1 MATVE
6 QQRALALA
14 QARMRAQQV
23 QGGKSFVDNFIVDP
37 LASIGAGVAERKAGI
52 QQAFASPEQ
61 QRELG
66 KEVAKAQQFQQ
77 QRGMTGTIGGIIGR
91 DVLAPVAA
99 GVGFTNPLSAGALLT
114 AGGVGAGLGYTT
126 PSVNEQT
133 AGERR
138 LNAGLGFG
146 FGLGGQTVGGVVSR
160 LLERGAGAAARGVGA
175 APEVPSPALAAERV
189 GETLRGQY
197 GAARQATKG
206 AYEAVEQAGE
216 MIDPQDIQNVFLPQM
231 QSSYLKARPDIAGFK
246 QLGVQMPEISA
257 QTALR
262 AIDKPSPEGVL
273 GIIELAAKQN
283 KPVPVSLLE
292 TARKTAVQGGS
303 ALDPATAMPFQVLKQ
318 GYDTAEQLL
327 PNPSVLQQTARAARS
342 AQGQIFENPQEIAR
356 IVGAGVPEAQF
367 TPPTGEQILQT
378 IVGAG
383 AKGKAGAGKVV
394 DDVLAAAGPEAP
406 LVRADLRQAVI
417 ARAYTTAGESPAQL
431 AKELNKIVTQ
441 NESLAK
447 RLFTADELKLIGKGA
462 EGSSVQRFTETFAR
476 PATFTGGG
484 ALGLLGSGLTAA
496 GVAPAVGGPLAFLG
510 GAAALGT
517 AAARQSA
524 RDSAALSMGGLLREL
539 GVQSQ
544 APAMFSRVA
553 SPAAAGVATIPAQ
566 GAFTRQRQ
574 PVRIDISPT
583 RMR

>member
-23 QGGKSFVDNFIVDP
+23 QGNKSFLDSFVVDP

-52 QQAFASPEQ
+52 QQAFSTPER

-66 KEVAKAQQFQQ
+66 QEVAKAQQFQQ
-77 QRGMTGTIGGIIGR
+77 RRGLTGTIGGVIGR

-99 GVGFTNPLSAGALLT
+99 GAAFLNPLGLPALLT

-133 AGERR
+133 SGERG
-138 LNAGLGFG
+138 LNAA
-146 FGLGGQTVGGVVSR
+146 LGGTLGIGGQAVGGVLSR
-160 LLERGAGAAARGVGA
+160 LLERGGAAVARGIGA

-197 GAARQATKG
+197 GAAREATRN
-206 AYEAVEQAGE
+206 AYQAVEQAGE
-216 MIDPQDIQNVFLPQM
+216 VIQPQDIQNVFVPQL
-231 QSSYLKARPDIAGFK
+231 QRAYQEVAPIIPKSGPLAI
-246 QLGVQMPEISA
+246 
-257 QTALR
+257 LR
-262 AIDKPSPEGVL
+262 AAETT
-273 GIIELAAKQN
+273 AKQG
-283 KPVPVSLLE
+283 KPVPVNVLESL
-292 TARKTAVQGGS
+292 RKEAVLGAT
-303 ALDPATAMPFQVLKQ
+303 ALDPAAAQPFQAMKRA
-318 GYDTAEQLL
+318 YDLAEQSL
-327 PNPSVLQQTARAARS
+327 PNPSVLQQAARASRL
-342 AQGQIFENPQEIAR
+342 AQGQIFETPQEVAR
-356 IVGAGVPEAQF
+356 IVGAGVPESQF

-378 IVGAG
+378 VIGAA

-394 DDVLAAAGPEAP
+394 DDVFAAAGQDAP
-406 LVRADLRQAVI
+406 LVKADLRQAVI
-417 ARAYTTAGESPAQL
+417 ARAYTTAGESPEQL

-447 RLFTADELKLIGKGA
+447 RLFTEGELKLIGKGA
-462 EGSSVQRFTETFAR
+462 EGSSVQRFVDTFAR

-496 GVAPAVGGPLAFLG
+496 GVAPAISGPLATIG
-510 GAAALGT
+510 GLAALGT
-517 AAARQSA
+517 ATARQSA
-524 RDSAALSMGGLLREL
+524 RDSAAINMGGLLREL

-544 APAMFSRVA
+544 APSILSRLSA
-553 SPAAAGVATIPAQ
+553 PAASGLATIPAQ
-566 GAFTRQRQ
+566 GAFTRQR
-574 PVRIDISPT
+574 RN
-583 RMR
+583 